1 MELHHSCTTIFV
13 IFTCSAL
20 GACINC
26 TRSCANLAHLLL
38 PSLSK
43 QTDCQITGRA
53 WIFTV
58 DIRQEFSSILLS
70 TFEGRAMGNQIELL
84 QGTLDLL
91 ILKTLAL
98 EP

>member
-1 MELHHSCTTIFV
+1 M
-13 IFTCSAL
+13 
-20 GACINC
+20 
-26 TRSCANLAHLLL
+26 LL
-38 PSLSK
+38 PGLLK

-70 TFEGRAMGNQIELL
+70 TFEGSLFMGNQIDLL

-91 ILKTLAL
+91 ILKTLVL
-98 EP
+98 E